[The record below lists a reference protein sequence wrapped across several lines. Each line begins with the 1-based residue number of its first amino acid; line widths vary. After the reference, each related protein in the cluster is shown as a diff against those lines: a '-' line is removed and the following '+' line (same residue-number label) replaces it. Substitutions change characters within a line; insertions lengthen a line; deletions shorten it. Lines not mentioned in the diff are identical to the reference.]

1 MNPENPK
8 LKAYLAMKLEICQMT
23 TEDLVEFNDEVLKNS
38 TFTDESKVRNLIEKH
53 LPDEPFVLS
62 LVALTNI
69 LLDVTN
75 QKMMLYLIQPAPLE
89 WKP

>member
-23 TEDLVEFNDEVLKNS
+23 PKELTEFNDEVLKNS
-38 TFTDESKVRNLIEKH
+38 TFSDESKVRNLIEKH
-53 LPDEPFVLS
+53 LPDESFVLS
-62 LVALTNI
+62 LVALTSI

-75 QKMMLYLIQPAPLE
+75 QRLIQWAP
-89 WKP
+89 